1 MDKSVF
7 KPTPREKHPDPVIRG
22 DKITGDRYYSKEF
35 MQKEWDHVWTKVWQ
49 IAGIASE
56 IPEPDDFFVYKIGL
70 EEILVVRQ
78 KDSYIVR

>member
-35 MQKEWDHVWTKVWQ
+35 MQKE
-49 IAGIASE
+49 GINHDICS
-56 IPEPDDFFVYKIGL
+56 PENVHLI
-70 EEILVVRQ
+70 
-78 KDSYIVR
+78 